1 MQCIR
6 ELVMI
11 EEEKEKQDNAE
22 DNEDDGEEDED
33 GMIDD
38 DDEEEEDE
46 DEDVMAS
53 SKKAK
58 AKAGKSVSPHE
69 ATPLERMAVPE
80 GGYDE
85 EEDCRNV
92 EDEEYR
98 QVID

>member
-11 EEEKEKQDNAE
+11 EEEKEKQDNGDDE
-22 DNEDDGEEDED
+22 DEEDEDED

-38 DDEEEEDE
+38 DDEEDDE
-46 DEDVMAS
+46 DDDDVVMAS
-53 SKKAK
+53 SKKTK
-58 AKAGKSVSPHE
+58 AKAGKSLSPHE

>member
-11 EEEKEKQDNAE
+11 EEEKEKQDNGEE
-22 DNEDDGEEDED
+22 DEEEEEEEDED

-38 DDEEEEDE
+38 DD

-53 SKKAK
+53 SKKP
-58 AKAGKSVSPHE
+58 KAGKSVSPHE